1 MRISDWSSDV
11 CSSDL
16 PVQARR
22 RDRKGPAERG
32 PGEPEAAT
40 VPSDRERETTKMQTG
55 SASRRA
61 VVGLIAGIA
70 GIAAIATVGG
80 ATVAHAETTLE
91 KATAAGFIRVGFA
104 NEAPYGY
111 ATPDGKLT
119 GESPEADRKS
129 TRLNSSHYCS
139 S

>member
-1 MRISDWSSDV
+1 MIRRPPSSTRTDTLFPDTTLFR
-11 CSSDL
+11 S

-91 KATAAGFIRVGFA
+91 KAKAAGFIREIGRAHV
-104 NEAPYGY
+104 
-111 ATPDGKLT
+111 
-119 GESPEADRKS
+119 
-129 TRLNSSHYCS
+129 
-139 S
+139 

>member
-1 MRISDWSSDV
+1 MAERSGGLRCRRKNNPSREAMLYTSIAGWTKV
-11 CSSDL
+11 WH

-70 GIAAIATVGG
+70 GIAAIATVG
-80 ATVAHAETTLE
+80 
-91 KATAAGFIRVGFA
+91 
-104 NEAPYGY
+104 
-111 ATPDGKLT
+111 
-119 GESPEADRKS
+119 DRKS
-129 TRLNSSHYCS
+129 TRLNSSH
-139 S
+139 